1 MQLNKLKAIV
11 ANTSKGHAQAS
22 TCVMVRAS
30 ALFSL
35 TIICAQEVKPTVVHF
50 SGVFFYSVSDRQ

>member
-35 TIICAQEVKPTVVHF
+35 TCALC
-50 SGVFFYSVSDRQ
+50 SGGQTHSGARFGGFLLLGQ